1 MPDDPEVTEE
11 VAEPQDPDAI
21 AGFDEAATE
30 TPPEGDD
37 KPPEKE
43 EAAEEKVEEVVVEKE
58 PEKKA
63 AEEKPS
69 AEADAKATEEKVVE
83 EEPTAKDRAEKRAAD
98 YEEPPKK
105 EVSGEGEAAPKDTPP
120 SKREPSPSQL
130 TKEQVANYLQ
140 RINPDDLPDGE
151 LVIGNETV
159 NVREFMESYPD
170 QASAIAVLSNVIAE
184 KVIEDKLASMD
195 LVDSDTVKD
204 LQDQLDGYAWWGEVL
219 EVHSDAKKVNKS
231 KEFNTWLD
239 KQRLGI
245 KAMAGAN
252 ASPQDAI
259 DVLDFYK
266 EETAKANVAEHDDDL
281 KKKKKKKDDLMKGV
295 LKGKQTIPKTEA
307 EIAADDERAGWEEGL
322 KDESD

>member
-1 MPDDPEVTEE
+1 MPDDPEVTGE

-30 TPPEGDD
+30 TPPDADE

-43 EAAEEKVEEVVVEKE
+43 EKEAAAEETGEEVVVEKE

-63 AEEKPS
+63 AEEK
-69 AEADAKATEEKVVE
+69 ADAKAAEEKVVE

-98 YEEPPKK
+98 YEEPPEK
-105 EVSGEGEAAPKDTPP
+105 EVSEEAAPKDTPP

-130 TKEQVANYLQ
+130 TKEQIANYLQ
-140 RINPDDLPDGE
+140 RVNPDDLPDGE

-159 NVREFMESYPD
+159 NVREFMDSYPD

-195 LVDSDTVKD
+195 LVDSGAVEN
-204 LQDQLDGYAWWGEVL
+204 LQNQLDGYAWWSEVL
-219 EVHSDAKKVNKS
+219 EVHSDAKKVNKT

-266 EETAKANVAEHDDDL
+266 EETAKANVKDHDDTARD
-281 KKKKKKKDDLMKGV
+281 KKKKKDDLMKGV
-295 LKGKQTIPKTEA
+295 LKGKQTVPKTEA
-307 EIAADDERAGWEEGL
+307 EIAEDDERAGWEEGL
-322 KDESD
+322 KDDND